1 LEAFSSS
8 LLFPP
13 FYLMCYN
20 STMDITYFGHSCF
33 RIRGSQ
39 SIIITDPVPPSTG
52 YTLGKQT
59 ADIVTVSHQDPSH
72 SYIDGVTGA
81 HVIKG
86 PGEYEVAG
94 VLVLGINT
102 YHDGVKG
109 QKKGKNTV
117 YLMEVDGVNICH
129 VGDLGHLLTD
139 AELEEI
145 GHIDILFVPVGGV
158 STINANMA
166 AQLIRKMEPKLVIPM
181 HYKTDKSKRDLEPV
195 DNFIKEMGMLL
206 TEPKPKL
213 SVTKN
218 NLPLTLQVTVL
229 IPA

>member
-1 LEAFSSS
+1 
-8 LLFPP
+8 
-13 FYLMCYN
+13 MCYN
-20 STMDITYFGHSCF
+20 STMDITYIGHSCF

-39 SIIITDPVPPSTG
+39 SIIITDPCPPSTG

-72 SYIDGVTGA
+72 SYIEGVTGA